1 MVGLSFFRDDVK
13 ITKRESEGEGS
24 GASGDDDPGQ
34 PGSPLD
40 PQFGE
45 T

>member
-13 ITKRESEGEGS
+13 ITKRETEGEGS
-24 GASGDDDPGQ
+24 GASGDDPGQ